1 MKYYLCNYIN
11 QVNITSDNS
20 TSCSDKLNCQKKN
33 VLTCQ
38 LIVLIRLYNKI
49 PSRNSH
55 GDYFRTIWHKD
66 LTGGHKDLARRHK
79 DLTKRSVNE
88 WQKYA
93 TIK

>member
-20 TSCSDKLNCQKKN
+20 TSCSDKLNCQKKLFDLSDIM
-33 VLTCQ
+33 LTSRWQ
-38 LIVLIRLYNKI
+38 LIVLIRLDNKI

-66 LTGGHKDLARRHK
+66 LTSGH
-79 DLTKRSVNE
+79 
-88 WQKYA
+88 
-93 TIK
+93 